1 MAAEPLQ
8 CVPYGIASLDHSHC
22 SLPTVLWILSDQSP
36 YLWKETCLGSM
47 RGGEK
52 GERREAH
59 LPPPLSLVTH
69 HCLHLAPQTTG
80 YGRRGRGGEGEEE
93 GEEEGEREEEMERR
107 RGREREEE
115 RERRREKAV
124 VWTHTKVLPV
134 SLPEEVLGPHNA
146 VNGFTGCVAYG
157 TAGERLGSWLWL
169 ALITLTVTLQRRAL
183 DRGSACEGNMLV
195 VTLRMTVT
203 CPR

>member
-22 SLPTVLWILSDQSP
+22 SLPTVLWIVSDRSP

-93 GEEEGEREEEMERR
+93 GEEERERR
-107 RGREREEE
+107 RWRGGGGE
-115 RERRREKAV
+115 RERRRER
-124 VWTHTKVLPV
+124 
-134 SLPEEVLGPHNA
+134 G
-146 VNGFTGCVAYG
+146 
-157 TAGERLGSWLWL
+157 GERKRWSGPIQKSCLCLYLKRYL
-169 ALITLTVTLQRRAL
+169 AHTMQ
-183 DRGSACEGNMLV
+183 
-195 VTLRMTVT
+195 
-203 CPR
+203 

>member
-1 MAAEPLQ
+1 M
-8 CVPYGIASLDHSHC
+8 
-22 SLPTVLWILSDQSP
+22 
-36 YLWKETCLGSM
+36 
-47 RGGEK
+47 
-52 GERREAH
+52 ERR
-59 LPPPLSLVTH
+59 
-69 HCLHLAPQTTG
+69 
-80 YGRRGRGGEGEEE
+80 RGGEG
-93 GEEEGEREEEMERR
+93 EEEMERR
-107 RGREREEE
+107 RGREGEEE
-115 RERRREKAV
+115 RKRRREKAV

-183 DRGSACEGNMLV
+183 DRGSACKGNMLV